1 MIIIETEIFMQKETE
16 KFNNSDVF
24 EGMTSISAVINAIIA
39 KTTDRKII
47 SIYIDQAKKQSKK
60 KEIGFLTYKSKELGF
75 SMEFVEEAMLNSFT
89 TGNSHGGII
98 AFCTPRTL
106 PSLTLDS
113 IENNG
118 VYFMLDGVEDPYN
131 FGYSI
136 RSIYASGASG
146 IVVPERNWM
155 GVSGVVARSSAGTSE
170 LIKMQVA
177 STSNAIKI
185 FKKRGYKVICAGIR
199 DSKSLYSMDLKR
211 PLLVILGGEKR
222 GISREIL
229 DESDE
234 MVRIDYGRAFNG
246 SLSTAASTAIFAF
259 EILRQINKNE

>member
-1 MIIIETEIFMQKETE
+1 MQKETE

-24 EGMTSISAVINAIIA
+24 EGMPSISAVINSIIN

-47 SIYIDQAKKQSKK
+47 SVYVDKNKKQSKK
-60 KEIGFLTYKSKELGF
+60 KEIGFLTYKAKELNF
-75 SMEFVEEAMLNSFT
+75 SLDFVDESVIAPFT

-98 AFCTPRTL
+98 AFCTSRTL
-106 PSLTLDS
+106 PSLSYDS
-113 IENNG
+113 ISSNG

-136 RSIYASGASG
+136 RSVYASGADG
-146 IVVPERNWM
+146 IIVGERNWM
-155 GVSGVVARSSAGTSE
+155 GVAGVVARSSAGTSE
-170 LIKMQVA
+170 LINMQV
-177 STSNAIKI
+177 SDTISAIEI
-185 FKKRGYKVICAGIR
+185 FKKRGYTVVCAGIR
-199 DSKSLYSMDLKR
+199 DSKSLFEIELKK

-229 DESDE
+229 DKADE
-234 MVRIDYGRAFNG
+234 IVRIDYGRDFNG

-259 EILRQINKNE
+259 EILRKTSEK